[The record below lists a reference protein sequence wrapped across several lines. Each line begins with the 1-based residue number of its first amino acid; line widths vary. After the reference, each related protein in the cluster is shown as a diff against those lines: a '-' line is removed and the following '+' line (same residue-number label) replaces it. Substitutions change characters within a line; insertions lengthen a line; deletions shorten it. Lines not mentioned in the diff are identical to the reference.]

1 MVHNM
6 TWVQSRRVSRTALAS
21 NMEVFMAIVNG
32 LDDRGI
38 LELCLYMVT
47 VWCLQILWISFQ
59 NNHASYEAL
68 VSATN
73 GMVSLPKYSVGG

>member
-1 MVHNM
+1 MVNNM
-6 TWVQSRRVSRTALAS
+6 TCLQSRCVSRTALAS

-47 VWCLQILWISFQ
+47 VMMLTDTMNFFS
-59 NNHASYEAL
+59 
-68 VSATN
+68 
-73 GMVSLPKYSVGG
+73 K